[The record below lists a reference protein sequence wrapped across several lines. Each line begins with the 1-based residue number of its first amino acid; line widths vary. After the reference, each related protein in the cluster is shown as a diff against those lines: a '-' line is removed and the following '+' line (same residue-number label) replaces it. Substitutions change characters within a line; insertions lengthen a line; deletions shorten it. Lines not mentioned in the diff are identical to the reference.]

1 MGMHTLSILLIMVIA
16 ILKMINLTFPSL
28 KIKSARTVNQGLPD
42 CVASKITSLLKMASN
57 RGLDFEKAK
66 KVKKKKLC
74 EETKWHTLF
83 TEEMSKT
90 QTNVHS
96 L

>member
-28 KIKSARTVNQGLPD
+28 KIKSARTVNQGLSD

-66 KVKKKKLC
+66 KVKKKNMWGDKM
-74 EETKWHTLF
+74 TYF
-83 TEEMSKT
+83 
-90 QTNVHS
+90 VHWRDE
-96 L
+96 